1 MAEKQALRAVLF
13 DLDMTLVE
21 SKDIYV
27 LGTRDLLRDEL
38 GVDYP
43 VEEAYRQL
51 GTPSPV
57 ILSRYYPAELVEQ
70 AVQRLTRR
78 YPPYY
83 ATSLHVF
90 PGVMESLQVLRA
102 AGLKIGVVTSQAAS
116 ELDGMRKYLPFVDW
130 IDTWVT
136 CDSAG
141 AHKPHPAPVNL
152 ALQRL
157 GVGPTQAVMVGDA
170 LVDLQAGQAA
180 GVQTAAALWGAYD
193 RPGMKA
199 LAPDFCFEQP
209 VELAELADLA
219 DSRLAR

>member
-1 MAEKQALRAVLF
+1 MMNENRALRAVLF
-13 DLDMTLVE
+13 DLDMTLVA

-43 VEEAYRQL
+43 LEEAYRQL

-57 ILSRYYPAELVEQ
+57 ILARYYPAEMVAE

-90 PGVMESLQVLRA
+90 PGVMEMLPVLRR
-102 AGLKIGVVTSQAAS
+102 AGLKIGVVTSQAAP
-116 ELDGMRKYLPFVDW
+116 ELEGMRPYLPFVEW

-141 AHKPHPAPVNL
+141 AHKPDPAPVNL
-152 ALQRL
+152 ALRRL
-157 GVGPTQAVMVGDA
+157 NVLPAEAVMVGDA
-170 LVDLQAGQAA
+170 LVDLLAGQAA
-180 GVQTAAALWGAYD
+180 GVRTGAALWGAYD
-193 RPGMKA
+193 RPGMLA
-199 LAPDFCFEQP
+199 LKPDFCFEQP
-209 VELAELADLA
+209 DELAGLADLA
-219 DSRLAR
+219 GG